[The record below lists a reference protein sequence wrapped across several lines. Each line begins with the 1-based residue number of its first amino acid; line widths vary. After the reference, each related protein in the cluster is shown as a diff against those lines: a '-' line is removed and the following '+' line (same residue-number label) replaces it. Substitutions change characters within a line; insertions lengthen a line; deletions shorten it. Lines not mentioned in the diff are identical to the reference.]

1 MFGTKKKKVSEKELR
16 AIAWEEFKK
25 EHLVHIQQK

>member
-25 EHLVHIQQK
+25 EMLPKI